1 MQVSVSAL
9 DRCRNIVRDK
19 PGHGFKRSALI
30 PILLQMK
37 PFDPKVERLS
47 LFGDLEPADSG
58 SHERAVSTTSCAQFG
73 YLHTQRKIHPGPT
86 SKPGKLRVKYQAF
99 PIPLQPQQ
107 HPQKTGHPSC
117 LRVRAQRAEQLRPGA
132 REIATPGSTS
142 RFDELDQVNLFK
154 ISGFL
159 PLLVKLERAA
169 RPQKSRKH
177 QKTP

>member
-1 MQVSVSAL
+1 MQAAL
-9 DRCRNIVRDK
+9 HHLAAIATIGCRGRFQDRL
-19 PGHGFKRSALI
+19 P
-30 PILLQMK
+30 
-37 PFDPKVERLS
+37 
-47 LFGDLEPADSG
+47 
-58 SHERAVSTTSCAQFG
+58 G

-117 LRVRAQRAEQLRPGA
+117 LRVRAQRAGQLRPGA

-177 QKTP
+177 LEKARPEYVKFNFND